1 MMNHYEPN
9 TVNFQATFL
18 VEDGASPQ
26 EVDQVNEDF
35 GMPMGPFKVRDLSG
49 NRSKLDKKISYYD
62 HSRQCLDGFWYIQ
75 AI

>member
-26 EVDQVNEDF
+26 EVDRVNEDF

-49 NRSKLDKKISYYD
+49 NRSKLD
-62 HSRQCLDGFWYIQ
+62 
-75 AI
+75 